1 MHADTYSSSQDL
13 LHKYDVIL
21 EDHHPTDLLPTCK
34 LANKFCNFRECS
46 RQTELYF
53 SALSLKLYIGSSKTK
68 TLKICLWNLS
78 YVKQACKHMHACV
91 CAQWESTSGH
101 CRHTHCLPTAAV
113 VSKHFW
119 LYILILEIAKS
130 LFIYQF
136 IEDLEICLPLEIS
149 VMWSTH
155 KHMHLY
161 VMENQ
166 QVVMPTLLYAVENQW
181 VIVMPTAS
189 SCLLQQLQSKKNCS
203 LYPPTCDCNKFLS
216 ECREVYPLNIY
227 LSDLLKSQLCC
238 WKMHN
243 TKCAIEVESITSI
256 NKLLTHCCKQA
267 SSFEVP

>member
-13 LHKYDVIL
+13 LHKYDVIS
-21 EDHHPTDLLPTCK
+21 EDHHPKDLPTCK
-34 LANKFCNFRECS
+34 LPNKFCNFRECS

-53 SALSLKLYIGSSKTK
+53 SLLSLKLCIGSSKTK

-78 YVKQACKHMHACV
+78 YVKQACKHTCMHVCMHNGNPPLDIVIIPTAC
-91 CAQWESTSGH
+91 
-101 CRHTHCLPTAAV
+101 HCLPTAAV

-119 LYILILEIAKS
+119 LYILLLEIAKS

-166 QVVMPTLLYAVENQW
+166 QVVMENQW
-181 VIVMPTAS
+181 VIVMPLLLLAYCS
-189 SCLLQQLQSKKNCS
+189 SSKVKKIAHCILLLVIATSFFQNVE
-203 LYPPTCDCNKFLS
+203 KFTLWTS
-216 ECREVYPLNIY
+216 IY
-227 LSDLLKSQLCC
+227 LTSWNLSYVVE
-238 WKMHN
+238 
-243 TKCAIEVESITSI
+243 KCTTQSV
-256 NKLLTHCCKQA
+256 Q
-267 SSFEVP
+267 